1 MKKSILF
8 FAVIVMLVTACND
21 SSETSAQPE
30 ISASIDWEPLP
41 WLDQQSFIDV
51 SIVNAAGSKIE
62 SPVEFIA
69 GREYTL
75 VLENE
80 KPMAIRIDK
89 SYGVEWLDPL
99 PKTLKEQTR
108 HTFRITKAADSGIE
122 NMVFQIVPMY
132 YIEDVLTR
140 ELPQAFFIPKS
151 DQ

>member
-1 MKKSILF
+1 
-8 FAVIVMLVTACND
+8 
-21 SSETSAQPE
+21 
-30 ISASIDWEPLP
+30 
-41 WLDQQSFIDV
+41 
-51 SIVNAAGSKIE
+51 
-62 SPVEFIA
+62 
-69 GREYTL
+69 
-75 VLENE
+75 
-80 KPMAIRIDK
+80 MAIRIDK

-99 PKTLKEQTR
+99 PETLKEQTR